1 MSYSYK
7 YRRKNDSLWHKYI
20 SNLSDT
26 LSSLDGPTLITAAT
40 ILTYI
45 LVVFVGAYFL
55 LRRTGVLPPN
65 AFRTLIWRAF
75 VYSIPP
81 SLVLA
86 LERRGEN
93 RDSQIDSFESENS
106 YANTR
111 TLGAKS
117 LAVKKILGMRSGFA
131 NNTGTMFNSTGVAK
145 KHRIQ
150 ALPGL
155 FNRDN
160 ECYQNSIIQGLA
172 SLSTFCDFMD
182 KLPLIDLPDGHATL
196 TNALQVII
204 TGLNSP
210 DNHGRGLW
218 TPWALKSMSSWQQQ
232 DAQEYYSRVIDEI
245 ENDIRKSLLAEN
257 MMDPSFSLAA
267 LCLDDKSAQAN
278 DVQTK
283 ADRTSVD
290 IHSSPTKLRN
300 PLEGLQ
306 AQRVG
311 CLQCGYVEGLSL
323 IPFNCITLSL
333 GRKTH
338 YDLEGLLNSYT
349 DLETIPGVECAKCT
363 LEKQEK
369 IIQRL
374 METRSQNDAADD
386 KLKQATRARLS
397 VVQAALRDEDFSE
410 SALSQRCQIP
420 SKARVTTNKTKQS
433 IVARAP
439 QSLVIHI
446 NRSVFDERTGTQ
458 LKNYSQVQFPK
469 VLDLDAWCLG
479 TTKTMETMERWE
491 IQPSV
496 SMLGCELEGHENAE
510 KKDSTTAYPCQ
521 NLYTLR
527 ALITHY
533 GTHGDGHYV
542 AWRQDPRALEE
553 NVDTKRWWRLSDDD
567 VVQFDEEVVLKQG
580 GVFMLFYER
589 IRVDDTLET
598 EASES
603 PDEKNE
609 ITIEQ
614 PDSPSA
620 FLSPETRASLDAKLD
635 RYIVPEDNPASRL
648 NVHIEQQATVPVI
661 STPKPNMI
669 SIASTM
675 RTASELRPLTIN
687 PAGNVLN
694 VA

>member
-1 MSYSYK
+1 MSTVFGT
-7 YRRKNDSLWHKYI
+7 I
-20 SNLSDT
+20 
-26 LSSLDGPTLITAAT
+26 SSLDTSTLITAAT

-45 LVVFVGAYFL
+45 LVVFIGAYIL
-55 LRRTGVLPPN
+55 LRRTDIIPPN
-65 AFRTLIWRAF
+65 AFRTLVWRVF

-86 LERRGEN
+86 LERRGDN
-93 RDSQIDSFESENS
+93 RDSQTDPFESENS

-111 TLGAKS
+111 TFGAKS
-117 LAVKKILGMRSGFA
+117 QALKKILGIRSGFA
-131 NNTGTMFNSTGVAK
+131 NNTGTMSNSTEFAK
-145 KHRIQ
+145 KNRLQ

-172 SLSTFCDFMD
+172 SLTAFCDFID
-182 KLPLIDLPDGHATL
+182 KLTLIDFPGGHATL
-196 TNALQVII
+196 TNALQAII
-204 TGLNSP
+204 AGLNSP

-232 DAQEYYSRVIDEI
+232 DAQEYYSRVIDEV
-245 ENDIRKSLLAEN
+245 ENDIKKSLLAEN
-257 MMDPSFSLAA
+257 MMNPSFSLAA
-267 LCLDDKSAQAN
+267 LCLDDNGVQAS

-283 ADRTSVD
+283 ADGASVD
-290 IHSSPTKLRN
+290 THSSLTKPRN

-333 GRKTH
+333 GRKTN

-363 LEKQEK
+363 LNKQEK

-374 METRSQNDAADD
+374 VETRFQNDATDD
-386 KLKQATRARLS
+386 KLRQATQARLGA
-397 VVQAALRDEDFSE
+397 VQAALRDEDFSE
-410 SALSQRCQIP
+410 SALSKRCQIP
-420 SKARVTTNKTKQS
+420 SKARVTTDKTKQS
-433 IVARAP
+433 IIARAP

-479 TTKTMETMERWE
+479 TRTTAETTERWE
-491 IQPSV
+491 IQPSI
-496 SMLGCELEGHENAE
+496 SMLDYELEGHENAE
-510 KKDSTTAYPCQ
+510 KRDFTTAHPNE
-521 NLYTLR
+521 NLYALR

-542 AWRQDPRALEE
+542 AWRQDPCSLEE
-553 NVDTKRWWRLSDDD
+553 NVDTKGWWRLSDDD
-567 VVQFDEEVVLKQG
+567 VVQFDEEIVLKQG

-589 IRVDDTLET
+589 IRADDTT
-598 EASES
+598 QMEARE
-603 PDEKNE
+603 PLDEKHE
-609 ITIEQ
+609 ISIEH
-614 PDSPSA
+614 PDSASA
-620 FLSPETRASLDAKLD
+620 FLSSEMRASLDAKLE
-635 RYIVPEDNPASRL
+635 RYIAPEDNPVASKPD
-648 NVHIEQQATVPVI
+648 VHVEQHAEIPAT
-661 STPKPNMI
+661 SKPKPNMMAV
-669 SIASTM
+669 ASTM
-675 RTASELRPLTIN
+675 RTASEIQPLAIN